1 MQLRRAVAIYL
12 TQRVS
17 ATASAVPSPYTTIA
31 AATRYSVSG
40 VPVPSSF
47 SIPSSWRGPIPD
59 WPAGCRNGQL
69 EDNGRWNC
77 Q

>member
-1 MQLRRAVAIYL
+1 VR
-12 TQRVS
+12 
-17 ATASAVPSPYTTIA
+17 PTTTTVA

-40 VPVPSSF
+40 VPVPASF